1 MAIVTWWMSLMQ
13 RSLMPHYTLES
24 SLWHWEMMNTLDTMS
39 CEDSMDCLK
48 DSQIET
54 EKQRY

>member
-48 DSQIET
+48 DS
-54 EKQRY
+54 